1 VFNYDWHYRRPI
13 VPKNYEKF
21 VGEPYEA
28 ENVRAPYASEAMK
41 ALSKVLGM
49 APQRTQN
56 YMDSMFPKVG
66 NMVMTLV
73 DGYYREAHGLPV
85 VPREFKRTL
94 VGQATIGRFNPE
106 EYPNVTQYERDL
118 REMASEMRAIHNAIT
133 KQVKTNRIDPVGRTK
148 ELYAKHKDEL
158 AGMDVIENSLK
169 AINSMYRDADELKN
183 LDSLETNEKL
193 AWQRRLARMRGNLA
207 KQALSSVRSLRPS
220 AGAN

>member
-1 VFNYDWHYRRPI
+1 
-13 VPKNYEKF
+13 
-21 VGEPYEA
+21 
-28 ENVRAPYASEAMK
+28 
-41 ALSKVLGM
+41 
-49 APQRTQN
+49 
-56 YMDSMFPKVG
+56 
-66 NMVMTLV
+66 MVMTLV

-85 VPREFKRTL
+85 VPKEFKRTL